1 MKKRN
6 IYDDIK
12 KMIITGELKQG
23 QSIIEKD
30 LIDKFK
36 VSRTPIREALK
47 LLDIDKWIISN
58 PRKGYSAS
66 TITFKE
72 VKDLFQ
78 TRYEIEP
85 ICLKIGSKFFE
96 EKELMDLRNE
106 IKTYMKSKEHV
117 LLRLM
122 DEKFHNYLVKST
134 YNDYII
140 KTMKFVSE
148 QANRMRYLTFRDI
161 DTTLDSAMDHIKIID
176 LILKNDINKAMIS
189 LQKHIDKSQLYFIK
203 NFNFKG

>member
-47 LLDIDKWIISN
+47 LLDIDKWIIPN

-96 EKELMDLRNE
+96 EKELMDLKNE
-106 IKTYMKSKEHV
+106 IKTYMKSKDHV
-117 LLRLM
+117 SLRLM
-122 DEKFHNYLVKST
+122 DEKFHNYLIKST
-134 YNDYII
+134 YNDYLI
-140 KTMKFVSE
+140 KTMKFINE

>member
-6 IYDDIK
+6 IYEEIK

-47 LLDIDKWIISN
+47 LLDMDGWIIPN
-58 PRKGYSAS
+58 PRKGYSVS

-78 TRYEIEP
+78 IRYEMEP
-85 ICLKIGSKFFE
+85 ICLKIANKFFE
-96 EKELMDLRNE
+96 EKDIVSLRDE
-106 IKTYMKSKEHV
+106 IKTHMKNKDFTA
-117 LLRLM
+117 LRLM
-122 DEKFHNYLVKST
+122 DEKFHTYLIKST
-134 YNDYII
+134 YNDYLI
-140 KTMKFVSE
+140 KTMEFINE
-148 QANRMRYLTFRDI
+148 QANRTRYLTFRDI
-161 DTTLDSAMDHIKIID
+161 DVTLDSAMDHIKILD
-176 LILKNDINKAMIS
+176 LLLKNDVDKAMVY

>member
-23 QSIIEKD
+23 QSIIEKE

-47 LLDIDKWIISN
+47 LLDIDKWIIPN

-96 EKELMDLRNE
+96 EKELMDLKNE
-106 IKTYMKSKEHV
+106 IKTYMKSKDHV
-117 LLRLM
+117 SLRLM
-122 DEKFHNYLVKST
+122 DEKFHNYLIKST
-134 YNDYII
+134 YNDYLI
-140 KTMKFVSE
+140 KTMKFISE

>member
-1 MKKRN
+1 
-6 IYDDIK
+6 
-12 KMIITGELKQG
+12 MIITGELKQG